1 MRDTHEQL
9 PELIAAT
16 ERGGQC
22 FGAVRVTLGD
32 QSKTFEFGVDNAGFA
47 ALKRMMS
54 LRLFDTMPGTPYR
67 YFFVPSVR
75 SRLSK
80 LDEATR
86 EVAVRVEQ
94 GRQSK
99 QIEVTAPVGLIQNL
113 MWFFQ
118 LKDFEEAKA
127 LKEIKEDPTSPR
139 TVFSSR
145 ADAG

>member
-16 ERGGQC
+16 ERGGQY

-32 QSKTFEFGVDNAGFA
+32 QSKTFEFGVDRSAFA
-47 ALKRMMS
+47 VLKRMMAQ
-54 LRLFDTMPGTPYR
+54 RPFDTMAGTPYR

-75 SRLSK
+75 SSLSGM
-80 LDEATR
+80 DAATR
-86 EVAVRVEQ
+86 DVAIRVEQ

-99 QIEVTAPVGLIQNL
+99 QVEVTAPIGLIQNL

-118 LKDFEEAKA
+118 LKDFGEAKE
-127 LKEIKEDPTSPR
+127 LREIKEDPTSP
-139 TVFSSR
+139 
-145 ADAG
+145 